1 MSWNWNTVK
10 GKKPLVFILP
20 ALALAALLAWGYSLV
35 CPRSEADVPR
45 QVAAELPPGQ
55 VRLAPAALRQAGI
68 EAATLSPGPFRE
80 RLLLTGELV
89 LNEERMSRVSART
102 AGRVV
107 KVAADYGAAVP
118 RGGTLAVIDS
128 VELGESQSAFLQ
140 AAADYGV
147 ALKTYQRAQNLVR
160 EKAISQ
166 AEFQEREGKFA
177 AVRARM
183 QFAENQLHLLG
194 LNDADIKR
202 LMSKADSS
210 HASSYHAD
218 VNPTF
223 ALRSPLA
230 GRVVDRKVTPGQ
242 MVAANEELFTV
253 ADTSTLWCFVQVF
266 EKDLSRVRQGCPV
279 AIQVSAYPGEE
290 FNGTVDYVADTLDE
304 QTRTARARVRV
315 DNPRGLLKAGMFAAV
330 EAYAGNREALAVPES
345 AVVTSGPERY
355 VFVEKAAGLYEK
367 RPVSIGPKDG
377 ERVEVTSGLTAG
389 ERVVVRGGFTLKSE
403 LEKGSLEAE

>member
-1 MSWNWNTVK
+1 MTWNWNMVK

-20 ALALAALLAWGYSLV
+20 ALALAALLAWGYSSV
-35 CPRSEADVPR
+35 CPRSEANVP
-45 QVAAELPPGQ
+45 QPEPKLPPGQ
-55 VRLAPAALRQAGI
+55 VRLAPEALRQAGI
-68 EAATLSPGPFRE
+68 ESATLSPGPFRE

-102 AGRVV
+102 GGRVV
-107 KVAADYGAAVP
+107 KVAADYGAVVP
-118 RGGTLAVIDS
+118 KGGALAIIDS
-128 VELGESQSAFLQ
+128 VDLGESQSAFLQ

-147 ALKTYQRAQNLVR
+147 ALKTYERAQNLVR

-166 AEFQEREGKFA
+166 AEFQEREGRFE
-177 AVRARM
+177 AVRAKM

-194 LNDADIKR
+194 LNDADIKGLLR
-202 LMSKADSS
+202 KSS
-210 HASSYHAD
+210 SGHASSYHAD

-266 EKDLSRVRQGCPV
+266 EKDLARVREGCPV
-279 AIQVSAYPGEE
+279 AIRVGAYPGEE
-290 FNGTVDYVADTLDE
+290 FHGVIDYVADTLDE
-304 QTRTARARVRV
+304 ASRTARARVRV
-315 DNPRGLLKAGMFAAV
+315 DNTDGRLKAGMFAGI
-330 EAYAGNREALAVPES
+330 EAAAGSRQVLAVPES

-355 VFVEKAAGLYEK
+355 VFVEKAAGLFEK
-367 RPVSIGPKDG
+367 RLVNVGPKDG
-377 ERVEVTSGLTAG
+377 GRVEVTSGLAAG
-389 ERVVVRGGFTLKSE
+389 EIVVVRGGFTLKSE